1 MLIDGVG
8 ALIRLLIGRRG
19 DDGASGGGGR
29 RRPTIEFLEDESEK
43 EKEKEKM
50 EPNMRAK
57 NKCKKSRVCII
68 R

>member
-1 MLIDGVG
+1 
-8 ALIRLLIGRRG
+8 LIGRRG
-19 DDGASGGGGR
+19 DDGVSGGGGR